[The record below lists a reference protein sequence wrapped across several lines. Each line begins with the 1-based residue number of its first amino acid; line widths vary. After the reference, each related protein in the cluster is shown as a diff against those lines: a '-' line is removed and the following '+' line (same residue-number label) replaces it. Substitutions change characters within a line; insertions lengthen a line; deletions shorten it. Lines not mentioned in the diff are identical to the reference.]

1 MQVKIYCLISVS
13 LLRDLKHANIVT
25 LHDII
30 HTEKSLTLVFE
41 YLVSNHVSAGLL
53 AIHYW
58 LSKPSYSNSLLIS
71 NVCVKD
77 LILVKMLSH
86 DTIFRPIFS
95 FDKILL
101 CEYKVDWRMLNRNN
115 IYIYRLCLVQCH
127 RRVHSSIITRIEF
140 KWCLLS
146 MILTLITTLT
156 NSILI
161 ALTLLL

>member
-1 MQVKIYCLISVS
+1 MKLAGLLGLWCLMPLSTIFQLYRGSQFYWWRK
-13 LLRDLKHANIVT
+13 LECQDKTTDLP
-25 LHDII
+25 
-30 HTEKSLTLVFE
+30 
-41 YLVSNHVSAGLL
+41 HVSAGLL

-101 CEYKVDWRMLNRNN
+101 CEYKVDWRMLNRN
-115 IYIYRLCLVQCH
+115 IVSKS
-127 RRVHSSIITRIEF
+127 VGV
-140 KWCLLS
+140 LL
-146 MILTLITTLT
+146 
-156 NSILI
+156 NSHQ
-161 ALTLLL
+161 TVWWESYCEKSKK